1 MKEIKFDK
9 KENGNQLVV
18 DVKLPQRVWANEP
31 VVEFS
36 NSDMIN
42 YLNECGV
49 KLEEYDLTSQTR
61 DTLTSY
67 SDKANKPR
75 LDGTWVFTKKEIPE
89 VKKVNK
95 KPTRSYNKSK
105 EKNTGD

>member
-9 KENGNQLVV
+9 KESDNQLIV
-18 DVKLPQRVWANEP
+18 DVKLPERVWASEP
-31 VVEFS
+31 IVEFS

-42 YLNECGV
+42 YLNESGV

-61 DTLTSY
+61 DFLTSY

-75 LDGTWVFTKKEIPE
+75 LDGTWVFTKKQIPE
-89 VKKVNK
+89 EKKVNK
-95 KPTRSYNKSK
+95 KPARSYNKK
-105 EKNTGD
+105 GKDNTGD